1 MKISIIIPCYNEE
14 ECINKYY
21 DAMRAVRQKIA
32 VDFEYIFMD
41 DGSGDKTLGLIKALA
56 SRDKEV
62 RYISFSRN
70 FGKEAAI
77 YAGLKAATGD
87 LVGLMDADL
96 QDPPEM
102 LIDMY
107 NTLISD
113 SGYDCVGCRR
123 TNRKGESKIRSAFAR
138 LFYRLINRMSDV
150 EIVDGARDF
159 RLMTRKMTDA
169 ILELSERER
178 FSKGIFG
185 WVGFKTK
192 WLEYK
197 NTERVAGDTKWSFK
211 GLTKYAVSGIEDFST
226 APLKYNLILAIALFV
241 ATLAFTVFD
250 VVWWCIGN
258 PMYEWF
264 IITPIVL
271 FVAFLL
277 AVGLA
282 VISEYVKKT
291 FTEVKARP
299 IYLVRETEADL
310 DREDTDIACDDYTVY
325 NTKEADKKDA

>member
-1 MKISIIIPCYNEE
+1 MKISIIVPCYNEE

-21 DAMRAVRQKIA
+21 DAMRPVRQKLSA
-32 VDFEYIFMD
+32 DFEYIFID
-41 DGSGDKTLGLIKALA
+41 DGSRDGTLKSIKALA
-56 SRDKEV
+56 QKDKEV

-77 YAGLKAATGD
+77 YAGLKAATGE

-102 LIDMY
+102 LLDMY
-107 NTLISD
+107 KILTED
-113 SGYDCVGCRR
+113 DGYDCVGCRR
-123 TNRKGESKIRSAFAR
+123 TTRKGESKIRSFFAR
-138 LFYRLINRMSDV
+138 MFYRLINRMSDV
-150 EIVDGARDF
+150 EIVDGARDY

-185 WVGFKTK
+185 WVGFNTK

-197 NTERVAGDTKWSFK
+197 NTERVAGGSKWSFS

-226 APLKYNLILAIALFV
+226 APLKFNLILAISLFV
-241 ATLAFTVFD
+241 ATIGFTVFD
-250 VVWWCIGN
+250 IVWWCLDN

-264 IITPIVL
+264 IVTPIVL

-282 VISEYVKKT
+282 VISEYVKKI

-299 IYLVRETEADL
+299 IYLVRETESDL
-310 DREDTDIACDDYTVY
+310 DRDNINIECDDYTVY
-325 NTKEADKKDA
+325 DTETAKKDA